1 MRFDFSELRKNFWK
15 AAFALLL
22 LLTFLISLSSCA
34 SGESFDS
41 ESSVSAS
48 SDFNYYS
55 ITEETSYAYEKGY
68 DVVYDSM
75 EPITESS
82 AKKPSDGVSGNGESS
97 ASDLSERKLIK
108 TVELTVETKNF
119 DEFLEIVERRVAALG
134 GYLSSSSV
142 NGNSYRSNRTRWADL
157 TVRIPADA
165 CDAFLSDVAESGNV
179 TWRSESVD
187 DVTMTYVDMESRI
200 KAYET
205 EYETLLTI
213 LEKAESLSDVIVVQ
227 DRITEVTYQLESYRS
242 QLRKYDDLIA
252 YSSVY
257 LNVSEVEELTVVE
270 ESPVTVGERISRGLK
285 RTLENLAEDAE
296 DFVVWFVTNLPVLVI
311 DAAVVVAIALILKK
325 ILKKYRS
332 RRKPSSETEKPVMP
346 EDEDNL

>member
-1 MRFDFSELRKNFWK
+1 MHFDLTELRKNFWK

-22 LLTFLISLSSCA
+22 ILTCLCTLLSCA
-34 SGESFDS
+34 SSAPND
-41 ESSVSAS
+41 SAS
-48 SDFNYYS
+48 SSSFDYYS
-55 ITEETSYAYEKGY
+55 VKEEASYSYEKGY
-68 DVVYDSM
+68 DVAYDSI
-75 EPITESS
+75 EITESS
-82 AKKPSDGVSGNGESS
+82 AEETFNGVSASETFDSS
-97 ASDLSERKLIK
+97 ANDLSERKLIK
-108 TVELTVETKNF
+108 TVNLTVETKGF

-142 NGNSYRSNRTRWADL
+142 NGNSYHGNRTRWADL

-165 CDAFLSDVAESGNV
+165 CDAFLSDVSESGNV

-252 YSSVY
+252 YCTVY
-257 LNVSEVEELTVVE
+257 LNISEVEELTVVE
-270 ESPVTVGERISRGLK
+270 EPPVTVGERMARGLN

-296 DFVVWFVTNLPVLVI
+296 DFAVWFVSNLPVLVI
-311 DAAVVVAIALILKK
+311 DAAVVVAIALILRK
-325 ILKKYRS
+325 ILQKYRF
-332 RRKPSSETEKPVMP
+332 RRKPSSEAEKSVTLK
-346 EDEDNL
+346 DEEEL